1 LRSARKIWRTGENY
15 WPSIQTTLHTSTI
28 TTKLKSGAIMMAHF
42 AGPFDD
48 SAFYDEHEDQEMVEY
63 FDNAR
68 REDNLYEDMEFRK
81 MIVQMVAKELGVH

>member
-1 LRSARKIWRTGENY
+1 MNLHEAISKQARQREEDAE
-15 WPSIQTTLHTSTI
+15 
-28 TTKLKSGAIMMAHF
+28 LKRRAATMIAELMMAHF